1 VKLEPA
7 HSSLFRAHPNPH
19 QPVSVNPAS
28 DGRAGDAPPAPS
40 SLVALEVALLAST
53 EHAASSHSPVALVV
67 VSDDD
72 ERAYIADALRQR
84 ADLVVVVV
92 ATVAAA
98 LEAAAHRTPRVLV
111 ATHDTRGVVRHL
123 PAVAAVLLSEDPSAT
138 EAVDASRLA
147 PIVVLRGA
155 YRGARLLE
163 VVATLIGERERAD

>member
-1 VKLEPA
+1 MKLGPA
-7 HSSLFRAHPNPH
+7 HSTSRAKPNPN

-28 DGRAGDAPPAPS
+28 DGRQGDPPPAPS
-40 SLVALEVALLAST
+40 SLVALEVALLSSA
-53 EHAASSHSPVALVV
+53 EHAASSDAPVALVV
-67 VSDDD
+67 ASDDD
-72 ERAYIADALRQR
+72 ERAYVADALRQR
-84 ADLVVVVV
+84 ADFVVVVV

-111 ATHDTRGVVRHL
+111 ATHDARGVVRHL
-123 PAVAAVLLSEDPSAT
+123 PAVAAVLLSDDPAAP

-163 VVATLIGERERAD
+163 VVATLIGERPRAD